1 MTKYDL
7 VIYGASGFTGQ
18 FVIEYVHRAA
28 KEHQVRQPH
37 HNMKRICHVIR
48 SPGLWPGDTREDC
61 ELPWLERGLWLELTC
76 PQVMIMIMM
85 MTMINDDVISSSSP
99 DPE

>member
-28 KEHQVRQPH
+28 KEHQVRQPSSYYKEVMSRH
-37 HNMKRICHVIR
+37 QISWAVAGRHEGRLRAAVAR
-48 SPGLWPGDTREDC
+48 AGAVVGADLSAGD
-61 ELPWLERGLWLELTC
+61 
-76 PQVMIMIMM
+76 
-85 MTMINDDVISSSSP
+85 DD
-99 DPE
+99 DDDDDDDQ

>member
-28 KEHQVRQPH
+28 KEHQVRQPTSHYEELMSCHQISWAVAGRHEGRLRAAVARAGAVVGADLSTGDDH
-37 HNMKRICHVIR
+37 HH
-48 SPGLWPGDTREDC
+48 D
-61 ELPWLERGLWLELTC
+61 
-76 PQVMIMIMM
+76 
-85 MTMINDDVISSSSP
+85 NDDQ
-99 DPE
+99 

>member
-28 KEHQVRQPH
+28 KEHQVSQYPSMTRYVTRYDTWQISWAVAGR
-37 HNMKRICHVIR
+37 NEGRLQAAVAR
-48 SPGLWPGDTREDC
+48 AGAVVGADLSSGD
-61 ELPWLERGLWLELTC
+61 
-76 PQVMIMIMM
+76 PQ
-85 MTMINDDVISSSSP
+85 DDGCY
-99 DPE
+99 

>member
-28 KEHQVRQPH
+28 KVGCFF
-37 HNMKRICHVIR
+37 KY
-48 SPGLWPGDTREDC
+48 LADTFTE
-61 ELPWLERGLWLELTC
+61 
-76 PQVMIMIMM
+76 IY
-85 MTMINDDVISSSSP
+85 N
-99 DPE
+99 

>member
-28 KEHQVRQPH
+28 KV
-37 HNMKRICHVIR
+37 NMIRVFHVIFPAFIP
-48 SPGLWPGDTREDC
+48 S
-61 ELPWLERGLWLELTC
+61 
-76 PQVMIMIMM
+76 
-85 MTMINDDVISSSSP
+85 N
-99 DPE
+99 